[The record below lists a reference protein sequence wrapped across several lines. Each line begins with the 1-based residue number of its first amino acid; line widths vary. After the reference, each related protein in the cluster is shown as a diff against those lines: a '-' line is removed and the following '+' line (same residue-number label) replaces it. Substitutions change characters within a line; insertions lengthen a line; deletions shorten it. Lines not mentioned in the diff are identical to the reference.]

1 MNLING
7 IHYLRGRN
15 VYAFNIPRSYTITKV
30 KLGGPINVF
39 KLWDSD
45 FLVDQCGAAIYMV

>member
-1 MNLING
+1 
-7 IHYLRGRN
+7 
-15 VYAFNIPRSYTITKV
+15 VYAFNVPRSYTITQV